1 MSLHSAQP
9 ARAGLAASCEQN
21 QRAVA
26 SNAPGGDPGA
36 LPLLPV
42 GPCVGIAP
50 PNRSFETT
58 PSGDGAIRA
67 VLPTQAALYCFAG
80 VRSRRDSP
88 SAAELEAQGWT
99 VEHTD
104 ERYGTKLMR
113 KDENGKC

>member
-1 MSLHSAQP
+1 VSLSSAQP

-36 LPLLPV
+36 LPLPPV

-58 PSGDGAIRA
+58 LSGDGDVVPPTRA
-67 VLPTQAALYCFAG
+67 TLYCFAG

-88 SAAELEAQGWT
+88 SAAELEALGWT

-113 KDENGKC
+113 KEENDK